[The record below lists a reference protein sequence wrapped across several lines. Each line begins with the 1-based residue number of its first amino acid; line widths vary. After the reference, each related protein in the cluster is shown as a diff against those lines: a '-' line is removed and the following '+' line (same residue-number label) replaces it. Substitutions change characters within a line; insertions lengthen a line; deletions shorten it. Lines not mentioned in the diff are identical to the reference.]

1 MGPISQPVFFG
12 ELTIVAMSVIPGTPQ
27 SFENST
33 RVRDAQGLEYLEACL
48 AEGLFE
54 SRLRP
59 SDVENWEVTVK
70 KPLGFFMVTLW

>member
-1 MGPISQPVFFG
+1 MAPYPNQLGG

-54 SRLRP
+54 SRLLFRR
-59 SDVENWEVTVK
+59 
-70 KPLGFFMVTLW
+70 